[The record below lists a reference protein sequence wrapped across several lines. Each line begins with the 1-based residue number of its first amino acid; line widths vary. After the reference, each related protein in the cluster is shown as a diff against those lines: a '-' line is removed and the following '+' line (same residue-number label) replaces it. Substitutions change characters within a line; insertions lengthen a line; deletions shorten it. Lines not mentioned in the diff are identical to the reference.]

1 MSEKKTHMNL
11 VIIGH
16 IDHGKSTMMGHL
28 LIVAGAISDREMRQL
43 EAEAQKVERAS
54 WKYAFVFDRLKEER
68 ERGITIDLAFRKF
81 ETKKYYFTLIDAP
94 GHRDFVKNMITGSS
108 QADAAILVVSAK
120 TGEFEAGISAGGQ
133 TVEHA
138 YLARTLGVNQV
149 IVAVNKMDDAT
160 VDWKEDRYNEV
171 KDEIGSLLKRVGYP
185 DDKVSFVPVSAWT
198 GDNLAKKSDKMPWY
212 KGKPLMDLL
221 DNLEVPPKPTEK
233 DLRIPIQDV
242 YKISGVGTVPVGRV
256 ETGVVKVGDKIII
269 MPPELTT
276 EVRSI
281 EMHHEQQQKAVP
293 GDNIGFNLRGI
304 AVKDIR
310 RGYVVG
316 HANKEPPT
324 VAAEF
329 TGQIVVIFHPTV
341 LPQGY
346 APVVHAHTAQVSCV
360 FSELISKIDVR
371 TGQVIQEKPDFLKVN
386 EGGKVK
392 LTPKKP
398 LCIEKYSEYPQL
410 GRFAVRDMGRTIAV
424 GIVLDV
430 VKREK

>member
-28 LIVAGAISDREMRQL
+28 LIVAGAITDREMRQL

-120 TGEFEAGISAGGQ
+120 KGEFEAGISAGGQ

-138 YLARTLGVNQV
+138 YLARTLGVGQV
-149 IVAVNKMDDAT
+149 IVAINKMDDAT
-160 VDWKEDRYNEV
+160 VDWKEDRYTEV
-171 KDEIGSLLKRVGYP
+171 KDEIAGLLKRVGYP
-185 DDKVSFVPVSAWT
+185 ADKVFFVPVSAWT

-212 KGKPLMDLL
+212 KGEPLMNLL
-221 DNLEVPPKPTEK
+221 DTLEVPPKPTEK
-233 DLRIPIQDV
+233 DLRVPIQDV

-256 ETGVVKVGDKIII
+256 ETGIMKVGDKIII
-269 MPPELTT
+269 MPPALTT
-276 EVRSI
+276 EIRSI
-281 EMHHEQQQKAVP
+281 EMHHEQQKQAVP
-293 GDNIGFNLRGI
+293 GDNIGFNIRGI
-304 AVKDIR
+304 AAKDLR
-310 RGYVVG
+310 RGNVVG
-316 HANKEPPT
+316 HANKAPPT
-324 VAAEF
+324 VAEEF
-329 TGQIVVIFHPTV
+329 IGQIVVIFHPTV
-341 LPQGY
+341 LPKGY

-360 FSELISKIDVR
+360 FTELISKIDIR
-371 TGQVIQEKPDFLKVN
+371 TGQVIQENPDFLKVN

-392 LTPKKP
+392 LKPKKP
-398 LCIEKYSEYPQL
+398 LCIEKYSDFPQL

-430 VKREK
+430 VKKEK